1 MTTRL
6 DRYAMLS
13 ELGIDELSLPTQSF
27 ESLSELVDAAIAL
40 NGNLDCT
47 YDIRAGVFYPS
58 SELSENSP
66 CVQLFLEGD
75 CDTRVTCEIA
85 WDRGSIKGPVPE
97 GLGGIGLGLYTLE
110 SHFPDTDYWG
120 ANIELHDTPR
130 RSQLVEILEFCCYL
144 SNWFTTDLIRFT
156 LSFLACGDL
165 ERTDVVADQ
174 ILETDSELARCFWP
188 EAAGLGDPP
197 NRQTVSSW
205 RTSPTADLST
215 APRRAPADSYDFEI
229 LCGEWMEWFGV
240 RDVKVSP
247 PGKDGGVDVVGI
259 GVIAQSKF
267 HPSQKVAEPDVR
279 DLIGC
284 RLIFDVNHAWFFHY
298 GPGYPESVV
307 KLCQEGL
314 AELFQFDPTTLT
326 FAGVTDYAAALCRG
340 VTKHTD

>member
-1 MTTRL
+1 MTARL

-13 ELGIDELSLPTQSF
+13 ALGIDELSLPTQSF
-27 ESLSELVDAAIAL
+27 ESLSELVDAAISA
-40 NGNLDCT
+40 NSDLDCT
-47 YDIRAGVFYPS
+47 YDVRAGAFFPAPDLSDAYPF
-58 SELSENSP
+58 
-66 CVQLFLEGD
+66 VQLFIEGD
-75 CDTRVTCEIA
+75 SDERVTCQIVWESGTI
-85 WDRGSIKGPVPE
+85 E
-97 GLGGIGLGLYTLE
+97 GLNREGLSEIGHGILDP
-110 SHFPDTDYWG
+110 FVPDFETWG
-120 ANIELHDTPR
+120 ASIEFHDTPR
-130 RSQLVEILEFCCYL
+130 RSQLVESLEFCCYL

-188 EAAGLGDPP
+188 GAAGLGDPP

-205 RTSPTADLST
+205 RTSPTTDLST

-247 PGKDGGVDVVGI
+247 PGKDGGVDVVGM

-298 GPGYPESVV
+298 GPGYPDSVV

-314 AELFQFDPTTLT
+314 AELFQFDPTTLS